1 MDRRHNA
8 GFAPVGALKDSFMNL
23 ILWRHAE
30 AEDGDDDMAR
40 QLTRRGRRQAEMAA
54 AWLGRHAPED
64 MQILVSPAVRTR
76 QTADALNRDYTLVPD
91 IAPGASPDLVLA
103 SAGWPL
109 NGQTV
114 LVVGH
119 QPTLGQAASI
129 LLAGTTLDWT
139 LKKGGIWWLGRRQRD
154 EDFQVVLRAVVNPEF
169 L

>member
-1 MDRRHNA
+1 
-8 GFAPVGALKDSFMNL
+8 MNL

-30 AEDGDDDMAR
+30 AEDGEDDLAR
-40 QLTRRGRRQAEMAA
+40 ELTKRGRRQAEMAA
-54 AWLGRHAPED
+54 AWLGTHAPED

-76 QTADALNRDYTLVPD
+76 QTADMLGRDYTIVSD

-103 SAGWPL
+103 AAGWPL
-109 NGQTV
+109 NGRTV

-119 QPTLGQAASI
+119 QPTLGQVASI
-129 LLAGTTLDWT
+129 LLAGTTLNWT
-139 LKKGGIWWLGRRQRD
+139 LKKGGLWWLGRRQRD

>member
-1 MDRRHNA
+1 
-8 GFAPVGALKDSFMNL
+8 MNL

-30 AEDGDDDMAR
+30 AEEGADDMAR
-40 QLTRRGRRQAEMAA
+40 ALTRRGRRQAEMAA
-54 AWLGRHAPED
+54 AWLARHAPED

-76 QTADALNRDYTLVPD
+76 QTADALNRDYTIVPD
-91 IAPGASPDLVLA
+91 IAPNASPDLVLA

-119 QPTLGQAASI
+119 QPTLGQA
-129 LLAGTTLDWT
+129 TLNWT